1 LPRAFWDWK
10 NHYCWNSNLDERTFL
25 RLLQLYCHGV
35 TCSKATTTIK
45 EEAGKRGFK
54 PISRQSVNRYY
65 LLFGDYLFAML
76 PEAYRFTEI
85 ELALADGLP
94 EGMEFPDGYVQQ
106 LVAVAMHN
114 VLYDR
119 LDHNDPINKALIGNT
134 TQETHDM
141 MARQSKAM
149 RGIPLE
155 TFWVHLAFNF
165 WHSIMKEEQPKTDPG
180 KALFKLMK
188 QTLKQHPIG
197 SFELRSTRLV
207 RNK

>member
-1 LPRAFWDWK
+1 M
-10 NHYCWNSNLDERTFL
+10 